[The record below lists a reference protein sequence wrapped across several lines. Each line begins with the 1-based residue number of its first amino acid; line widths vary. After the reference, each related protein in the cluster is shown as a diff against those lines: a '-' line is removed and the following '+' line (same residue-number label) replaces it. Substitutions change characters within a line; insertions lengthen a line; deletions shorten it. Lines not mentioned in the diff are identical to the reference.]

1 MDPGMQPQA
10 RMDTPLDM
18 LQQWE
23 SKQPDAVY
31 LRQPI
36 DRILHT
42 WTWSE
47 VGDEVR
53 RMAAA
58 LKALGLPEGSKVALL
73 SKNCAHWIMA
83 DLATMMAGLVGVPL
97 YPNLKAETV
106 RYVLDHSEAKA
117 VFIGKLDDW
126 PDMEPGVPEIVT
138 RIYFPFYGHD
148 DAPGLHWDALTHEH
162 EPLNGHVD
170 TDPEAL
176 GSIIY
181 TSGTTGNPKGVMH
194 RYHNFGFAATHAVR
208 VLQVTPK
215 DRFFSYLPLSHIAE
229 RLLVQMGSL
238 YSGGSMDFAE
248 SLDTFASDL
257 AKAKPTIFLGVPRIW
272 TKFQQGILSKLPQS
286 RLNLLL
292 SIPIVS
298 GLIKKKIKGGLGLD
312 EARMCFTG
320 AAAAPESLMKWFARL
335 GIKLQ
340 EAYAMTENCCYSH
353 ATLPDS
359 IKFGSVGKPL
369 PLCEVRLGE
378 HNEVQVRHEALMQ
391 GYYKD
396 PEKTK
401 EAFTED
407 GFLRTGDEGYIDP
420 SGHLFITGRVK
431 DLFKTSKG
439 KYVAPSPIE
448 LRLSANTHV
457 GQVLVVGDGIPQPI
471 AIVVPSEEA
480 LKAAREDIVRGLEE
494 TMTEV
499 NKVLDH
505 HEHVRCCV
513 VLDED
518 WTVENGLLTP
528 SMKIKRNVVEK
539 RHKANYETWY
549 EASETVL
556 WMRT

>member
-1 MDPGMQPQA
+1 MQ
-10 RMDTPLDM
+10 TPLDM
-18 LQQWE
+18 VQKWE
-23 SKQPDAVY
+23 SESPDKLY

-36 DRILHT
+36 NRSFHT
-42 WTWSE
+42 WTWKE

-58 LKALGLPEGSKVALL
+58 LKAMNLPEGSKVALL

-83 DLATMMAGLVGVPL
+83 DFATMMAGCVGVPL
-97 YPNLKAETV
+97 YPNLKDETI
-106 RYVLDHSEAKA
+106 RYVLEHSEAK
-117 VFIGKLDDW
+117 VIFIGKLDNW
-126 PDMEPGVPEIVT
+126 EEMEPGVPDHVT
-138 RIYFPFYGHD
+138 RIYFPHYGHD
-148 DAPGLHWDALTHEH
+148 DAPGLHWDALTHEY
-162 EPLNGHVD
+162 EPIQGHVD
-170 TDPEAL
+170 TDPDAL

-194 RYHNFGFAATHAVR
+194 RFHNFGFAATHAVR
-208 VLQVTPK
+208 HLNVTPK

-238 YSGGSMDFAE
+238 YGGGSMDFAE
-248 SLDTFASDL
+248 SLDTFAEDL
-257 AKAKPTIFLGVPRIW
+257 QKAKPTIFLGVPRIW
-272 TKFQQGILSKLPQS
+272 TKFQQGILAKLPQS

-298 GLIKKKIKGGLGLD
+298 GLIKKKIKSGLGLD
-312 EARMCFTG
+312 QARMCFTG
-320 AAAAPESLMKWFARL
+320 AAAAPKALMEWFAKLDIR
-335 GIKLQ
+335 LQ

-353 ATLPDS
+353 ATLPNA
-359 IKFGSVGKPL
+359 IKFGSVGQPL
-369 PLCEVRLGE
+369 PLCEVRLGDQ
-378 HNEVQVRHEALMQ
+378 NEVQVRHEALMQ

-396 PEKTK
+396 SEKTK

-471 AIVVPSEEA
+471 ALVVPSEEA
-480 LKAAREDIVRGLEE
+480 LKAAKEEIVRGLE
-494 TMTEV
+494 MTIAEV

-505 HEHVRCCV
+505 HEHVHTAV
-513 VLDED
+513 VVDED

-528 SMKIKRNVVEK
+528 TMKIKRNVVEK
-539 RHKANYETWY
+539 RHKDQYPAWY

-556 WMRT
+556 WMRP

>member
-1 MDPGMQPQA
+1 MQPQS
-10 RMDTPLDM
+10 RKPTPLDM

-23 SKQPDAVY
+23 SQQPDAMY

-36 DRILHT
+36 DRNLHT
-42 WTWSE
+42 WTWKE

-58 LKALGLPEGSKVALL
+58 LKAMDLPEGSKVALL
-73 SKNCAHWIMA
+73 SKNCAHWILA
-83 DLATMMAGLVGVPL
+83 DLATMMAGYVGVPL
-97 YPNLKAETV
+97 YPNLKDETI
-106 RYVLDHSEAKA
+106 RYVLEHSEAKA
-117 VFIGKLDDW
+117 IFIGKLDNW
-126 PDMEPGVPEIVT
+126 EDMEPGVPDHVT

-148 DAPGLHWDALTHEH
+148 KAPGLHWDALTHAH
-162 EPLNGHVD
+162 EPIQGEVE
-170 TDPEAL
+170 TDPNAL

-194 RYHNFGFAATHAVR
+194 RFHNFGFAAANAVEH
-208 VLQVTPK
+208 LSVTTK

-238 YSGGSMDFAE
+238 YGGGSMDFAE
-248 SLDTFASDL
+248 SLDTFAEDL
-257 AKAKPTIFLGVPRIW
+257 RKAKPTIFLGVPRIW
-272 TKFQQGILSKLPQS
+272 TKFQQGILAKMPQS

-292 SIPIVS
+292 SIPLVS
-298 GLIKKKIKGGLGLD
+298 GLIKNKIKSGLGLE
-312 EARMCFTG
+312 EARMTFTG
-320 AAAAPESLMKWFARL
+320 AAAAPKALMEWFARL
-335 GIKLQ
+335 GINLQ

-353 ATLPDS
+353 ATLPS
-359 IKFGSVGKPL
+359 AIQFGSVGQPL
-369 PLCEVRLGE
+369 PLCEVRLGDQ
-378 HNEVQVRHEALMQ
+378 NEVQVRHEALML

-401 EAFTED
+401 EALTED
-407 GFLRTGDEGYIDP
+407 GFLRTGDEGYIAP

-480 LKAAREDIVRGLEE
+480 LNAAKDDIVKGLQA
-494 TMTEV
+494 TMAEV

-505 HEHVRCCV
+505 HEHVHTAV
-513 VLDED
+513 VVNED

-528 SMKIKRNVVEK
+528 TMKIKRNVVEK
-539 RHKANYETWY
+539 RHKANYPTWY
-549 EASETVL
+549 EASETVI
-556 WMRT
+556 WMRK